1 FRHNYPL
8 LSEFLPRVVKRKY
21 PNDIEI
27 FTVLRFAG
35 ESQFLEF
42 QTSMASQGM
51 VSLTKSLCIM
61 TPKVRLKNTKTTKN
75 LMTRSCNLR
84 VLCSKLSQWEQAPF
98 IQASKEEA
106 GGGIVLE
113 KTKNVFESIVSETEA
128 EEQKIQFFK
137 WPIWLLGPSVL
148 LTSGMAPTLWLPLS
162 SVYVGSK
169 VVSVLSLIGLD
180 CIFNLGATLF
190 LLMADS
196 CARPKDPSQPC
207 KSQPPFSYKFW
218 NVFALVTGF
227 LVPTLLLLGSQ
238 TGLLASLQPELPFL
252 SVAVLLFPYFILLA
266 VQTLTEILTWSW
278 QSPVWLVTPVVY
290 EAYRVLQL
298 MRGLKLSAEVNAPV
312 WVVHM
317 IRGLVS
323 WWVLIL
329 GMQLMRVAWFAGFAS
344 RTTTTTQQPESV
356 ASE

>member
-1 FRHNYPL
+1 
-8 LSEFLPRVVKRKY
+8 
-21 PNDIEI
+21 
-27 FTVLRFAG
+27 
-35 ESQFLEF
+35 
-42 QTSMASQGM
+42 MASQGI
-51 VSLTKSLCIM
+51 VSLAKSLSIL
-61 TPKVRLKNTKTTKN
+61 TPRVRLKTPETMQN
-75 LMTRSCNLR
+75 LKRTRSRHLR
-84 VLCSKLSQWEQAPF
+84 VCCSKLSQWGKSPF
-98 IQASKEEA
+98 IHDSTEEA
-106 GGGIVLE
+106 GGIVIE
-113 KTKNVFESIVSETEA
+113 KNKNVFESIVSDTDTEDD
-128 EEQKIQFFK
+128 EKVVSTQLLR

-148 LTSGMAPTLWLPLS
+148 LTTGMAPTLWLPLS

-196 CARPKDPSQPC
+196 CARHEDPSQPC

-218 NVFALVTGF
+218 NVFALLTGF

-266 VQTLTEILTWSW
+266 VQTLTEILTWNW

-290 EAYRVLQL
+290 EAYRILQL

-344 RTTTTTQQPESV
+344 RTVTTTTTAQPESSV
-356 ASE
+356 ASK